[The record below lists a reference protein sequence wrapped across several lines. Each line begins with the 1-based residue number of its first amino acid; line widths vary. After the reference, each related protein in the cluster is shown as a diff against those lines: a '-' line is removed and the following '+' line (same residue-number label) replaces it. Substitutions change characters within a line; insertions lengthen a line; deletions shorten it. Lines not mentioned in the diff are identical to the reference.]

1 MMADSVKKK
10 PGRPKG
16 KPCSEREIA
25 QRKAAAPAA
34 ARARSPEGQR
44 ASSKNRWVHGR
55 YAKGQLASIA
65 GKPCQ
70 TTCPKY
76 PCVFVN
82 ESKTKPGQS
91 CLDAVDLGRLEHVA
105 EAILQAVQGGDTQA
119 LNEVATLQL
128 AGNIEILNQ
137 LRSEISSRGV
147 IIEKALF
154 SSSGKQV
161 GADLI
166 ENPALKILVK
176 LCSTMGFSLSE
187 FLATPQS
194 LAKSTAEDE
203 QQQSAAEFTR
213 AISRLIPDSM
223 QVPAFDESEITDAE
237 IIPDS
242 EGDS

>member
-1 MMADSVKKK
+1 MMADRVKKK

-16 KPCSEREIA
+16 PCSPREIA
-25 QRKAAAPAA
+25 QRKKAAPAA
-34 ARARSPEGQR
+34 ARARSPEGKR

-55 YAKGQLASIA
+55 YAKGQLAALA

-91 CLDAVDLGRLEHVA
+91 CLDAVDISRLEHVA
-105 EAILQAVQGGDTQA
+105 DSILQAVQGGDTQA

-137 LRSEISSRGV
+137 LRSEISARGV
-147 IIEKALF
+147 VISKDLF
-154 SSSGKQV
+154 NSAGEQIGS
-161 GADLI
+161 DLV

-187 FLATPQS
+187 FLITPQAF
-194 LAKSTAEDE
+194 AKATVDD
-203 QQQSAAEFTR
+203 QQQQTAAEFTR
-213 AISRLIPDSM
+213 QISRLLPDSM
-223 QVPAFDESEITDAE
+223 QVPAFDESEITEAE
-237 IIPDS
+237 VVDD
-242 EGDS
+242 EGEL